1 MTSAAEFS
9 VKELLSGIPTV
20 DRAIVIFPAD
30 GLESSV
36 RWVGMTA
43 EQVAS
48 TLYQVADEVLRQR
61 VPLRERH

>member
-1 MTSAAEFS
+1 MNEAEHN
-9 VKELLSGIPTV
+9 VRVLLNTVPAV
-20 DRAIVIFPAD
+20 DRAIVVFPAD
-30 GLESSV
+30 GIESSV

-61 VPLRERH
+61 VPIRERH